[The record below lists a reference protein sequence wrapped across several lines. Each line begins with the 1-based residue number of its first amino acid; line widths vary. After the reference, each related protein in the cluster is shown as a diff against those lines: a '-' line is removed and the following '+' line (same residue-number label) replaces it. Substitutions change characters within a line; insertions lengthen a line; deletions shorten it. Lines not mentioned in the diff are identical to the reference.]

1 MSLAKEL
8 GEYTEEAVQANQD
21 ITEEMILGAS
31 LKVRKLY
38 EKADEDKRVSL
49 VSTIFSLLNE

>member
-8 GEYTEEAVQANQD
+8 GEYTEEAVQD

-38 EKADEDKRVSL
+38 EKAGEDKKVRLS
-49 VSTIFSLLNE
+49 SIFCLLNE